1 MKAKEDK
8 EKKNTEKDVR
18 AAPTSTEESEEWLKK
33 LGAVPADRHFEESP
47 EIARIQATLS
57 SAEQNKP
64 TDTTTEQKDF
74 AETMAE
80 WLCHHLTPTMLR
92 EQSDKRLDIIC
103 PAKEYLARAKIWFKE
118 TLTQAQTKM
127 AVRPQYLPCHL
138 CPKYYKAGQERPKT
152 FRLRNDQVQFLREF
166 DLWEVRPV
174 SQSAYV
180 KKTNF
185 SRKRT
190 AQTLEK
196 LKLIQIAYRF
206 FPNPN
211 NPKKPEPTLTAT
223 LSVLGLIASGKAPE
237 SIKENPS
244 KALLNKPNEV
254 TAVYVETLR
263 VEIERLKPFIQ
274 TKQDQRTP
282 AGQIITLENIDLQ
295 RQFDFF
301 MQYDS
306 AKS

>member
-1 MKAKEDK
+1 MKAKQDK

-18 AAPTSTEESEEWLKK
+18 AASTSTEESDEWIKK
-33 LGAVPADRHFEESP
+33 LGAVAADRHFEESP
-47 EIARIQATLS
+47 EIARIEATLS
-57 SAEQNKP
+57 SVEQNKP
-64 TDTTTEQKDF
+64 TATEQKDF
-74 AETMAE
+74 AKTMAE

-92 EQSDKRLDIIC
+92 EESGERLDIIC
-103 PAKEYLARAKIWFKE
+103 PAKEFLARAKIWFKE

-196 LKLIQIAYRF
+196 HKLIQIGYRF

-223 LSVLGLIASGKAPE
+223 LSVLGWIASGKAPQ

-244 KALLNKPNEV
+244 IALLNKPNEV
-254 TAVYVETLR
+254 TAVYVENLR
-263 VEIERLKPFIQ
+263 VEMERLKQFIP
-274 TKQDQRTP
+274 TKQDQRTS
-282 AGQIITLENIDLQ
+282 AGQIITFENIDLQ

-306 AKS
+306 AKR